1 MRILLVSPYP
11 PQKDGIGDYSAKLAD
26 GLRALGHTIGVVT
39 PRALDRAPQEIVGAL
54 EGDGLADAIA
64 RFAPDVVHLQ
74 FAVAAYGARGPALIR
89 SLSRLRT
96 PVVTTVHEVTRDT
109 RALRAPGRAVYRA
122 LARRSAALITHTD
135 PARVALIHQIGAAAD
150 EVHLIPHHRAEPPPA
165 TADAETLRR
174 RHDLTDCR
182 VLLAFGFIHVDKGLD
197 DLVHAVALL
206 RGGDRSRDDVRLA
219 IAGEVRSRSGPFRV
233 FEARDHLHLRAIH
246 RDARRLGIADGIV
259 ESGYV
264 PAGEIRPWF
273 DLAEAV
279 VLPYKAIEQSGVASM
294 AAAAGAPMLTSA
306 RGTLAAEFGDPRW
319 PLPAGDPVG
328 IATAIG
334 GFLDAGGR
342 ASAIRRAP
350 DGDDAGAIS
359 RATEG
364 VYFAVVPTD
373 VEASRAA

>member
-1 MRILLVSPYP
+1 MRVLLISPYP
-11 PQKDGIGDYSAKLAD
+11 PQKDGIGDYSAKLVD
-26 GLRALGHTIGVVT
+26 GLRTLGHTVGVVT
-39 PRALDRAPQEIVGAL
+39 PSALQGAPDEVVGAL
-54 EGDGLADAIA
+54 EDDGLPGAIA

-89 SLSRLRT
+89 SLRRLPA

-109 RALRAPGRAVYRA
+109 RALRAPGRALYRA
-122 LARRSAALITHTD
+122 LARRSTALIAHTD
-135 PARVALIHQIGAAAD
+135 PARAVLIDQIGAAVD
-150 EVHLIPHHRAEPPPA
+150 EVHVIPHHRAEPPAA
-165 TADAETLRR
+165 TTDAGTLRR
-174 RHDLTDCR
+174 RHNLTGSR

-206 RGGDRSRDDVRLA
+206 RGGDRSRADVRLA
-219 IAGEVRSRSGPFRV
+219 IAGEVRSRSGPFRI

-246 RDARRLGIADGIV
+246 RNARRLGIADGIV

-264 PAGEIRPWF
+264 PAGEVRPWF

-328 IATAIG
+328 IAAAIG

-342 ASAIRRAP
+342 ASAILRAP
-350 DGDDAGAIS
+350 DEDDAAAIS

-364 VYFAVVPTD
+364 VYRAAAPADT
-373 VEASRAA
+373 ESSRAA